1 MDYLMDKMDSRRGV
15 RGSGRGRDRRDN
27 RDNRDNRD
35 YEDYRD
41 YEDSRDYEDGR
52 DYEDNRRGVR
62 GSGRGRDRRD
72 GRDYEESR
80 EYEDGRR
87 RFSYED
93 GNKELKLTKSDIHEW
108 KRLIENADGTKGPH
122 YEMQHIMSVAERHN
136 IHFKDFSE
144 AELCMATN
152 MIYADYC
159 HVLKKF
165 IEQDK
170 MLDCCVCLAR
180 AFLED
185 EDGPEAS
192 EKLALYYHCIV
203 NA

>member
-1 MDYLMDKMDSRRGV
+1 MDRRVMDYLMDRVDRRRG
-15 RGSGRGRDRRDN
+15 S
-27 RDNRDNRD
+27 RD
-35 YEDYRD
+35 YEDGRRMRDSARNRRDYEDGRD

-52 DYEDNRRGVR
+52 
-62 GSGRGRDRRD
+62 
-72 GRDYEESR
+72 
-80 EYEDGRR
+80 R

-93 GNKELKLTKSDIHEW
+93 GRDYGKHLKLTKSDMHEW
-108 KRLIENADGTKGPH
+108 KRMLENADGTRGPH
-122 YEMQHIMSVAERHN
+122 YEMHQIMSVAEKHG
-136 IHFKDFSE
+136 ITFKEFTE

-152 MIYADYC
+152 MMYADYC
-159 HVLKKF
+159 HALKKF

-170 MLDCCVCLAR
+170 MLECCVCLAK

-185 EDGPEAS
+185 EDGPEAG

>member
-1 MDYLMDKMDSRRGV
+1 MDRRVVDYLVDKMDRRRGD
-15 RGSGRGRDRRDN
+15 RRDYERDRRD
-27 RDNRDNRD
+27 
-35 YEDYRD
+35 YED
-41 YEDSRDYEDGR
+41 ER

-72 GRDYEESR
+72 YEDSRD
-80 EYEDGRR
+80 YEDGRR

-93 GNKELKLTKSDIHEW
+93 GKDYHNKELKLTKSDMHEW
-108 KRLIENADGTKGPH
+108 KRMLENADGTRGAH
-122 YEMQHIMSVAERHN
+122 YDMQQIMSVADKHN
-136 IHFKDFSE
+136 VKFKDFTE
-144 AELCMATN
+144 GEFCMTVN
-152 MIYADYC
+152 MMYADYC
-159 HVLKKF
+159 HALKKF

-170 MLDCCVCLAR
+170 MLECCMCLAK

-185 EDGPEAS
+185 EDGPEAE